1 MDAILSAQEAAMQVD
16 TTRFGTIEIDDDEL
30 VVFDDG
36 LPGFRGRRTMVLLGG
51 GEMPGGESGDGHHS
65 LFWLQDTSDPELAF
79 MTIVPWAAYPDYDID
94 IDPSEVDGAQ
104 VDDLCVLNI
113 VTVRREDGGV
123 RLTSNLLAPVVINTA
138 TRKGKQVILQNQDW
152 PVQAPLAAVAP
163 ADASPSS
170 DLSLD
175 AAGR

>member
-1 MDAILSAQEAAMQVD
+1 MQVD

-51 GEMPGGESGDGHHS
+51 GEMPGGEAGGDAGGGHHS
-65 LFWLQDTSDPELAF
+65 LFWLQDVSDPELAF
-79 MTIVPWAAYPDYDID
+79 MTIVPWAAYPEYDID

-138 TRKGKQVILQNQDW
+138 SRKGKQVILQNQDW

-163 ADASPSS
+163 AEAHPDAE
-170 DLSLD
+170 LSLD
-175 AAGR
+175 ATGR